1 MKSKTSRPTL
11 SALRY
16 MAKRTETT
24 YSKEFYNKVLGFECL
39 RRLDGYI
46 PDGISIQTLSGFYGS
61 RVAVEGSRC
70 HVLVA
75 SVALK
80 VYRTEIKSLTYG
92 QFAGQSGRGVCS
104 IRDFGCK
111 GFTYKPFPL
120 SFPFDPPALGAIIPQ
135 P

>member
-1 MKSKTSRPTL
+1 M
-11 SALRY
+11 
-16 MAKRTETT
+16 
-24 YSKEFYNKVLGFECL
+24 
-39 RRLDGYI
+39 
-46 PDGISIQTLSGFYGS
+46 
-61 RVAVEGSRC
+61 AVEGIRC

-92 QFAGQSGRGVCS
+92 QFTRQSGSGFCS

-120 SFPFDPPALGAIIPQ
+120 SFLFDPPALGVLSLNLKS
-135 P
+135 